1 MFYVKMYD
9 YFSPIISAQHITI
22 TISTADYLTICSLDS
37 TVLKMQ

>member
-22 TISTADYLTICSLDS
+22 TISTADKEQIALC
-37 TVLKMQ
+37 